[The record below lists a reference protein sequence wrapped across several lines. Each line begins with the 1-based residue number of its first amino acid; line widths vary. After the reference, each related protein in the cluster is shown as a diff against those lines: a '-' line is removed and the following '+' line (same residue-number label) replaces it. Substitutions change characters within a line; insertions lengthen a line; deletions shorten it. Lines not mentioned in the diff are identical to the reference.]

1 MYVDL
6 FIEWIESNQL
16 LLGTIAGLSTVL
28 LLVTILATPWLVA
41 MLPSGYFITQESR
54 ARKNSI
60 AHVFLTCLRSLIG
73 LVLVLIGIVML
84 VIPGPGLITLLVGL
98 SLAEFPG
105 KRRLLKY
112 IATRPSVFKSLNWMR
127 KRHDREPFELP

>member
-1 MYVDL
+1 MAL
-6 FIEWIESNQL
+6 ILNWIEDNQL
-16 LLGTIAGLSTVL
+16 LLGTIAGLSTL
-28 LLVTILATPWLVA
+28 LLLLTILAMPWLVA
-41 MLPSGYFITQESR
+41 MLPSGYFLARENSPRNRNITQ
-54 ARKNSI
+54 I
-60 AHVFLTCLRSLIG
+60 LLTCVRNLIG

-84 VIPGPGLITLLVGL
+84 IIPGPGVITLLLGL

-105 KRRLLKY
+105 KQQLLKN